1 VSLKIVLLTCA
12 VEVLYILT
20 VCCSETQYLIMLGSE
35 IHNQRPTMPK
45 LNLKQPIKEKFTK
58 VADKLKQSSNNTKQR
73 LKQIKLNFKTSS
85 GNKSAPKKNTKS
97 SHRLKTNFKFN
108 LNFKKKE
115 PKPELEPTP
124 MAKTLQKGI
133 KIVDKYPLYEP
144 FAQVVISQD
153 PKTGEHKYVL
163 DELQLD
169 PMERGI
175 YNHILEI
182 LLAEIQSPKEEISD
196 PRKFF
201 AQEAKKIVD
210 KYRISLGWL
219 PDVSWYKILYHA
231 ERDLVGF
238 GKIDPLMRDPNIE
251 DISCDGVN
259 KPVYIWH
266 RVFESIETNL
276 QFGSDE
282 ELDNLVVKLVH
293 MAGKHVSSA
302 FPIVDASLPGKHR
315 LAVAYRREITPFG
328 TAFTIRKF
336 REDPYSI
343 IDLINIGTF
352 TEEMAAYLW
361 ICLENRA
368 SVMVLGGT
376 AAGKTTAL
384 NALGCLIKPGSK
396 IMTIEET
403 AELNLSHENWVSLI
417 ARQSYGLGGS
427 SIGEV
432 ALFDLVKTCMRH
444 RPDLMIVGEVRG
456 QEAYVLFQA
465 LATGHGG
472 MCTMHAENV
481 QSAIRRLT
489 QKPMDISP
497 AYIPLMNIV
506 MSVQRVHLVK
516 NGEKK
521 AYRRILSVNEIVD
534 SEKFVE
540 SFKWDPIKD
549 QQAVD
554 LESSFLLTNFSE
566 RLGIT
571 REQLLEEMKRRTE
584 VLRWM
589 RKSRIRSYK
598 DVALIIAEYYA
609 RPKEFYQ
616 KILQGE
622 EVKPVAVSR

>member
-1 VSLKIVLLTCA
+1 
-12 VEVLYILT
+12 
-20 VCCSETQYLIMLGSE
+20 
-35 IHNQRPTMPK
+35 MPK
-45 LNLKQPIKEKFTK
+45 PSLAGLKNLKKI
-58 VADKLKQSSNNTKQR
+58 KLKMN
-73 LKQIKLNFKTSS
+73 
-85 GNKSAPKKNTKS
+85 
-97 SHRLKTNFKFN
+97 FN
-108 LNFKKKE
+108 LKKPKE
-115 PKPELEPTP
+115 ELAPPPVSKAAPRGLKVIE
-124 MAKTLQKGI
+124 
-133 KIVDKYPLYEP
+133 KYPLYEP
-144 FAQVVISQD
+144 FAHVVIVQN
-153 PKTGEHKYVL
+153 PKTGELKYVL

-169 PMERGI
+169 PLEKDVYRR
-175 YNHILEI
+175 ILEI
-182 LLAEIQSPKEEISD
+182 LLAEIESPKEEIAD

-219 PDVSWYKILYHA
+219 PEVSWYKILYHA

-266 RVFESIETNL
+266 RNHESIETNL
-276 QFGSDE
+276 QFENDE
-282 ELDNLVVKLVH
+282 VLDNMVVKLVH

-315 LAVAYRREITPFG
+315 LAVCYRREITPFG

-352 TEEMAAYLW
+352 SEEMAAYLW
-361 ICLENRA
+361 VCLENRA
-368 SVMVLGGT
+368 SIMVLGGT

-384 NALGCLIKPGSK
+384 NALGCLIKPGNK

-417 ARQSYGLGGS
+417 SRQSYGLGGS
-427 SIGEV
+427 TVGEV
-432 ALFDLVKTCMRH
+432 ALFDLVKACMRH

-481 QSAIRRLT
+481 DSAVKRLT

-521 AYRRILSVNEIVD
+521 AYRRMLAVNEIVD
-534 SEKFVE
+534 YENYVPT
-540 SFKWDPIKD
+540 FKWDPIKD
-549 QQAVD
+549 EQIVSLEKSVQLASISAKLGMTQQD
-554 LESSFLLTNFSE
+554 LIDEINRRSSVLHWM
-566 RLGIT
+566 
-571 REQLLEEMKRRTE
+571 REQK
-584 VLRWM
+584 
-589 RKSRIRSYK
+589 IRSYK
-598 DVALIIAEYYA
+598 EVANIIAEYYA
-609 RPKEFYQ
+609 RPKSFYE
-616 KILQGE
+616 KIVSGE
-622 EVKPVAVSR
+622 EVKAIAAYRTA

>member
-1 VSLKIVLLTCA
+1 
-12 VEVLYILT
+12 
-20 VCCSETQYLIMLGSE
+20 
-35 IHNQRPTMPK
+35 MPK
-45 LNLKQPIKEKFTK
+45 LPKKDPQTNKPKFNFKISLKKPNF
-58 VADKLKQSSNNTKQR
+58 
-73 LKQIKLNFKTSS
+73 KLNLHSKKPEENHVQAPAPKTSQR
-85 GNKSAPKKNTKS
+85 G
-97 SHRLKTNFKFN
+97 LKVI
-108 LNFKKKE
+108 E
-115 PKPELEPTP
+115 
-124 MAKTLQKGI
+124 
-133 KIVDKYPLYEP
+133 KYPLYEP
-144 FAQVVISQD
+144 FAHVVIVQN
-153 PKTGEHKYVL
+153 PATGENKYIL

-169 PMERGI
+169 SLEKDVYKR
-175 YNHILEI
+175 ILAI
-182 LLAEIQSPKEEISD
+182 LLAEIDSPKEEIED

-201 AQEAKKIVD
+201 AEKAKEIVD

-238 GKIDPLMRDPNIE
+238 GMIDPLMRDPNIE
-251 DISCDGVN
+251 DISCDGV
-259 KPVYIWH
+259 KKSVYIWH
-266 RVFESIETNL
+266 RNHESIETNL
-276 QFGSDE
+276 QFENDE
-282 ELDNLVVKLVH
+282 VLDNLVVKLVH

-336 REDPYSI
+336 RDDPYSI

-368 SVMVLGGT
+368 SVMVIGGT
-376 AAGKTTAL
+376 ASGKTTSL

-427 SIGEV
+427 NVGEV

-481 QSAIRRLT
+481 ESAVRRLT

-497 AYIPLMNIV
+497 AYISLMNIV
-506 MSVQRVHLVK
+506 LSVQRVHLVK
-516 NGEKK
+516 NGVKK
-521 AYRRILSVNEIVD
+521 AFRRMLSVNEVVD
-534 SEKFVE
+534 FEKYVNP
-540 SFKWDPIKD
+540 FKWDPIKD
-549 QQAVD
+549 EQIVN
-554 LESSFLLTNFSE
+554 LESSQLLPSMALKVGLTTE
-566 RLGIT
+566 ELVTEMYRRRDVLHYM
-571 REQLLEEMKRRTE
+571 REQK
-584 VLRWM
+584 
-589 RKSRIRSYK
+589 IRSYH
-598 DVALIIAEYYA
+598 DVATIIAEYYA
-609 RPKEFYQ
+609 RPKEFYE
-616 KILQGE
+616 KIMAGE
-622 EVKPVAVSR
+622 EVRPVGATNEA

>member
-1 VSLKIVLLTCA
+1 MPNQSFKQLKQTIKKLQPTKKTNTQSKTTNEDQKTNKTNKTHKKGFKLPKLSLKKKAPEQELP
-12 VEVLYILT
+12 T
-20 VCCSETQYLIMLGSE
+20 VAKAL
-35 IHNQRPTMPK
+35 PK
-45 LNLKQPIKEKFTK
+45 GT
-58 VADKLKQSSNNTKQR
+58 
-73 LKQIKLNFKTSS
+73 
-85 GNKSAPKKNTKS
+85 
-97 SHRLKTNFKFN
+97 
-108 LNFKKKE
+108 
-115 PKPELEPTP
+115 
-124 MAKTLQKGI
+124 
-133 KIVDKYPLYEP
+133 KIVDKYSLYEP
-144 FAQVVISQD
+144 FAQVAIVQE
-153 PKTGEHKYVL
+153 PKTGEYKYIL

-169 PMERGI
+169 TFERGI
-175 YNHILEI
+175 YNRVLEI
-182 LLAEIQSPKEEISD
+182 LLAEIESPKEEIAD

-201 AQEAKKIVD
+201 AQAAKRIVD

-238 GKIDPLMRDPNIE
+238 GIIDPLMRDPNIE

-259 KPVYIWH
+259 KSVYIWH
-266 RVFESIETNL
+266 RTFESIETNVR
-276 QFGSDE
+276 FENDE
-282 ELDNLVVKLVH
+282 VLDNLVVKLVH

-336 REDPYSI
+336 RDDPYSI

-368 SVMVLGGT
+368 SIMVLGGT

-417 ARQSYGLGGS
+417 SRQSYGLGGS
-427 SIGEV
+427 NVGEV

-481 QSAIRRLT
+481 QSAVRRLT

-516 NGEKK
+516 NGEKR
-521 AYRRILSVNEIVD
+521 AYRRVLSVNEIVD
-534 SEKFVE
+534 SEKFMNP
-540 SFKWDPIKD
+540 FKWDPIKD
-549 QQAVD
+549 QQIID
-554 LESSFLLTNFSE
+554 IDSSFLFTNISE
-566 RLGIT
+566 RSGIT
-571 REQLLEEMKRRTE
+571 REQLVTEMKRRTD

-589 RKSRIRSYK
+589 REQKIRSYK
-598 DVALIIAEYYA
+598 EVASEIAEYYA
-609 RPKEFYQ
+609 KPKEFYK
-616 KILQGE
+616 KIKGSE
-622 EVKPVAVSR
+622 EEKVVALS

>member
-1 VSLKIVLLTCA
+1 MSPSRLKIPSHKPSFSFLKNIKLTSPFKKKIKEETLPPVAPKPVLRGLKIV
-12 VEVLYILT
+12 E
-20 VCCSETQYLIMLGSE
+20 
-35 IHNQRPTMPK
+35 R
-45 LNLKQPIKEKFTK
+45 
-58 VADKLKQSSNNTKQR
+58 
-73 LKQIKLNFKTSS
+73 
-85 GNKSAPKKNTKS
+85 
-97 SHRLKTNFKFN
+97 
-108 LNFKKKE
+108 
-115 PKPELEPTP
+115 
-124 MAKTLQKGI
+124 
-133 KIVDKYPLYEP
+133 YPLYEP
-144 FAQVVISQD
+144 FSHVVIVQN
-153 PKTGEHKYVL
+153 PKTGEHKYIL

-169 PMERGI
+169 QLEKNV
-175 YNHILEI
+175 YHKILEV
-182 LLAEIQSPKEEISD
+182 LLAEIESPKEEIAD
-196 PRKFF
+196 PHKFF
-201 AQEAKKIVD
+201 TQSARRIVD

-219 PDVSWYKILYHA
+219 PDVSWSKILYHA

-238 GKIDPLMRDPNIE
+238 GKIDSLMRDPNIE

-266 RVFESIETNL
+266 RNHESIETNL
-276 QFGSDE
+276 KFESDE
-282 ELDNLVVKLVH
+282 ALDNLVVKLVH

-336 REDPYSI
+336 REDPYSM

-352 TEEMAAYLW
+352 SEEMAAYLW

-384 NALGCLIKPGSK
+384 NALACLVKPGSK

-427 SIGEV
+427 TVGEV
-432 ALFDLVKTCMRH
+432 SLFDLVKTCMRH
-444 RPDLMIVGEVRG
+444 RPDLLIVGEVRG

-472 MCTMHAENV
+472 MCTMHAENLS
-481 QSAIRRLT
+481 SAVKRLT
-489 QKPMDISP
+489 QKPMEISP

-506 MSVQRVHLVK
+506 LSVQRVHLIK

-521 AYRRILSVNEIVD
+521 AFRRVLSVNEIAD
-534 SEKFVE
+534 YEKYVHT
-540 SFKWDPIKD
+540 FKWDPTKDTHLPFLENSIQIKSV
-549 QQAVD
+549 A
-554 LESSFLLTNFSE
+554 E

-571 REQLLEEMKRRTE
+571 PQEVLNEMSKRRD

-589 RKSRIRSYK
+589 KIKNIRSYK
-598 DVALIIAEYYA
+598 DVATIIAEYYS
-609 RPKEFYQ
+609 RPKQFYE
-616 KILQGE
+616 KIMTGE
-622 EVKPVAVSR
+622 EVTAFAATRKA

>member
-1 VSLKIVLLTCA
+1 
-12 VEVLYILT
+12 
-20 VCCSETQYLIMLGSE
+20 
-35 IHNQRPTMPK
+35 MPK
-45 LNLKQPIKEKFTK
+45 PGFKQKFKESIERLRLAGSTIKQGFKRTKESKVKVAKQPK
-58 VADKLKQSSNNTKQR
+58 V
-73 LKQIKLNFKTSS
+73 
-85 GNKSAPKKNTKS
+85 KKNKQKEPS
-97 SHRLKTNFKFN
+97 KFKLPKIN
-108 LNFKKKE
+108 LSFKKKKVDF
-115 PKPELEPTP
+115 PVFPAT
-124 MAKTLQKGI
+124 KTLPKDV
-133 KIVDKYPLYEP
+133 KVVEKYPLYEP
-144 FAQVVISQD
+144 FSQVVIVQE
-153 PKTGEHKYVL
+153 PKTGEHKYIL

-169 PMERGI
+169 QLERGI
-175 YNHILEI
+175 YNRILEM
-182 LLAEIQSPKEEISD
+182 LLAEIESPKEEITD

-266 RVFESIETNL
+266 RIYESIETNL
-276 QFGSDE
+276 QFESDE
-282 ELDNLVVKLVH
+282 DLDNLVVKLVH

-352 TEEMAAYLW
+352 SEEMAAYLW

-384 NALGCLIKPGSK
+384 NALGCLVKPGSK

-417 ARQSYGLGGS
+417 ARQSYGLGGN

-481 QSAIRRLT
+481 QSAVKRLT

-506 MSVQRVHLVK
+506 MSVQRVHLIK

-521 AYRRILSVNEIVD
+521 AYRRVLSVNEIID
-534 SEKFVE
+534 HEKFVNP
-540 SFKWDPIKD
+540 FKWDPIKD
-549 QQAVD
+549 EQTID
-554 LESSFLLTNFSE
+554 LDCSFLLTNISE
-566 RLGIT
+566 RLGKT
-571 REQLLEEMKRRTE
+571 RQELIEELKRRSD

-589 RKSRIRSYK
+589 REQKIRSYK
-598 DVALIIAEYYA
+598 EVATIIAEYYA
-609 RPKEFYQ
+609 RPKEFYN
-616 KILQGE
+616 KILTSE
-622 EVKPVAVSR
+622 EVKPVAASR

>member
-1 VSLKIVLLTCA
+1 
-12 VEVLYILT
+12 
-20 VCCSETQYLIMLGSE
+20 
-35 IHNQRPTMPK
+35 MPH
-45 LNLKQPIKEKFTK
+45 LNLKEKIAKTT
-58 VADKLKQSSNNTKQR
+58 AKLHQSNSKTKQR
-73 LKQIKLNFKTSS
+73 L
-85 GNKSAPKKNTKS
+85 TKI
-97 SHRLKTNFKFN
+97 KTNFKNSASNTRAHIKSIKMPKLPKINFKIN
-108 LNFKKKE
+108 LNHKKE
-115 PKPELEPTP
+115 KPKIETP
-124 MAKTLQKGI
+124 KNPKSISKGI
-133 KIVDKYPLYEP
+133 KIIDKYPLYEP
-144 FAQVVISQD
+144 FAQVFIVQD
-153 PKTGEHKYVL
+153 AKTGEHKYIL

-175 YNHILEI
+175 YHRILEI
-182 LLAEIQSPKEEISD
+182 LLAEIESPKEEIAD

-201 AQEAKKIVD
+201 AEEAKKIVD

-251 DISCDGVN
+251 DISCDGVQ

-266 RVFESIETNL
+266 RNFESIETNL
-276 QFGSDE
+276 QFESDE
-282 ELDNLVVKLVH
+282 DLDNLVVKLVH

-361 ICLENRA
+361 VCLENRA

-427 SIGEV
+427 TVGEV

-481 QSAIRRLT
+481 QSAVRRLT

-521 AYRRILSVNEIVD
+521 AYRRVLSVNEIID

-549 QQAVD
+549 EQMID
-554 LESSFLLTNFSE
+554 LEGSFLLTNFAA

-571 REQLLEEMKRRTE
+571 REQLVEEMNRRTE

-589 RKSRIRSYK
+589 RKGNIRSYRE
-598 DVALIIAEYYA
+598 VASIIAEYYA

-616 KILQGE
+616 KIVKSE
-622 EVKPVAVSR
+622 EVKPIAASR

>member
-1 VSLKIVLLTCA
+1 
-12 VEVLYILT
+12 
-20 VCCSETQYLIMLGSE
+20 
-35 IHNQRPTMPK
+35 MPK
-45 LNLKQPIKEKFTK
+45 QDLKQKIKEKITK
-58 VADKLKQSSNNTKQR
+58 ATAKLYKFRAAFKR
-73 LKQIKLNFKTSS
+73 PAKTSS
-85 GNKSAPKKNTKS
+85 TNVSSHKKS
-97 SHRLKTNFKFN
+97 SKHFKMPKIKFKIN
-108 LNFKKKE
+108 LHFSFKKKQ
-115 PKPELEPTP
+115 PTPEPTP
-124 MAKTLQKGI
+124 QAKNLNKNV
-133 KIVDKYPLYEP
+133 KIIDKYPLYEP
-144 FAQVVISQD
+144 FAQVAIVQD
-153 PKTGEHKYVL
+153 PQTGEHKYIL

-169 PMERGI
+169 SMERSI

-182 LLAEIQSPKEEISD
+182 LLAEIESPKEEITD

-259 KPVYIWH
+259 KSVYIWH

-276 QFGSDE
+276 QFENDE
-282 ELDNLVVKLVH
+282 DVDNLVVKLVH

-384 NALGCLIKPGSK
+384 NALGCLVKPGSK

-427 SIGEV
+427 SVGEV

-481 QSAIRRLT
+481 QSAVRRLT

-516 NGEKK
+516 NGQKK
-521 AYRRILSVNEIVD
+521 AYRRVLSVNEIID
-534 SEKFVE
+534 AEKYVNP
-540 SFKWDPIKD
+540 FKWDPIKD
-549 QQAVD
+549 QQTID
-554 LESSFLLTNFSE
+554 LDSSFLLINFSE

-571 REQLLEEMKRRTE
+571 REQLVTELNRRTE

-589 RKSRIRSYK
+589 RKNDIRSYK
-598 DVALIIAEYYA
+598 EVATNIAEYYA
-609 RPKEFYQ
+609 RPKEFYR
-616 KILQGE
+616 KIVESE
-622 EVKPVAVSR
+622 EAKPVAASR

>member
-1 VSLKIVLLTCA
+1 MQQNAPEKPKKITFGERLQKRIERINQKLA
-12 VEVLYILT
+12 DIKKA
-20 VCCSETQYLIMLGSE
+20 
-35 IHNQRPTMPK
+35 HNQRITR
-45 LNLKQPIKEKFTK
+45 IKENFTK
-58 VADKLKQSSNNTKQR
+58 RKQKIKDSVSKLQTR
-73 LKQIKLNFKTSS
+73 IKNIQL
-85 GNKSAPKKNTKS
+85 PKINLHSKS
-97 SHRLKTNFKFN
+97 SKTPETEIETFTQPAQVI
-108 LNFKKKE
+108 
-115 PKPELEPTP
+115 PKGVTV
-124 MAKTLQKGI
+124 
-133 KIVDKYPLYEP
+133 VDKYPLNEP
-144 FAQVVISQD
+144 FTQVAIIQD
-153 PKTGEHKYVL
+153 PKTGEHKYIL

-169 PMERGI
+169 TMERGV
-175 YNHILEI
+175 YNRILEV
-182 LLAEIQSPKEEISD
+182 LLAEMGSPKEEIPD

-201 AQEAKKIVD
+201 AEEAKKIVD
-210 KYRISLGWL
+210 KYRITLGWL

-238 GKIDPLMRDPNIE
+238 GKIDPLMHDPNIE

-259 KPVYIWH
+259 KSVYIWH
-266 RVFESIETNL
+266 RKFESIETNI
-276 QFGSDE
+276 QFESDE
-282 ELDNLVVKLVH
+282 DLDNLVVKLVH
-293 MAGKHVSSA
+293 MSGKHVSSA

-336 REDPYSI
+336 RDDPYSI

-352 TEEMAAYLW
+352 TEDMAAYLW

-427 SIGEV
+427 NVGEV

-481 QSAIRRLT
+481 QSAVRRLT

-516 NGEKK
+516 EGEKR
-521 AYRRILSVNEIVD
+521 AFRRVLSVNEIVD
-534 SEKFVE
+534 ADNFKNP
-540 SFKWDPIKD
+540 FKWDPVKD
-549 QQAVD
+549 EQEVN
-554 LESSFLLTNFSE
+554 LESSFLLENISE

-571 REQLLEEMKRRTE
+571 REALIEEMKRRAN

-589 RKSRIRSYK
+589 RKQDIRSYK
-598 DVALIIAEYYA
+598 EVANIIAEYYA
-609 RPKEFYQ
+609 RSQEVYE
-616 KILQGE
+616 KIMAGA
-622 EVKPVAVSR
+622 EVEVIGASK

>member
-1 VSLKIVLLTCA
+1 MPGINFNLKERIQLALANASLKLQQTSQA
-12 VEVLYILT
+12 
-20 VCCSETQYLIMLGSE
+20 
-35 IHNQRPTMPK
+35 
-45 LNLKQPIKEKFTK
+45 
-58 VADKLKQSSNNTKQR
+58 TKQNIEKT
-73 LKQIKLNFKTSS
+73 KQNLNKRKQKITDSGQRFKTSVS
-85 GNKSAPKKNTKS
+85 TAASNTGTRIKSVKLPKINMS
-97 SHRLKTNFKFN
+97 LH
-108 LNFKKKE
+108 KKKQE
-115 PKPELEPTP
+115 PEQE
-124 MAKTLQKGI
+124 TLYSQKVIPKGVKVI
-133 KIVDKYPLYEP
+133 EKYPLFEP
-144 FAQVVISQD
+144 FSQVVIVQD
-153 PKTGEHKYVL
+153 PRTGEHKYIL

-175 YNHILEI
+175 YHRILEI
-182 LLAEIQSPKEEISD
+182 LLAEIEAPKEEIAD

-201 AQEAKKIVD
+201 AEAAGRIVG

-238 GKIDPLMRDPNIE
+238 GKIDPLMHDPNIE
-251 DISCDGVN
+251 DISCDGVK

-266 RVFESIETNL
+266 RTFESIETNL
-276 QFGSDE
+276 QFESDE
-282 ELDNLVVKLVH
+282 DLDNLVVKLVH

-336 REDPYSI
+336 RDDPYSI

-361 ICLENRA
+361 VCLENRA

-427 SIGEV
+427 SVGEV

-481 QSAIRRLT
+481 QSAVRRLT

-506 MSVQRVHLVK
+506 MSVQRVHLIK
-516 NGEKK
+516 KGEKR
-521 AYRRILSVNEIVD
+521 AYRRVLSVNEIID
-534 SEKFVE
+534 AETYRNP
-540 SFKWDPIKD
+540 FKWDPIKD
-549 QQAVD
+549 EQTID
-554 LESSFLLTNFSE
+554 LESSFLLQNISE

-571 REQLLEEMKRRTE
+571 KEQLIDEMHRRAN

-589 RKSRIRSYK
+589 RNGNIRSYK
-598 DVALIIAEYYA
+598 QVATIIAEYYA
-609 RPKEFYQ
+609 RPREFYE
-616 KILQGE
+616 KINGHE
-622 EVKPVAVSR
+622 EIATVAAT

>member
-1 VSLKIVLLTCA
+1 
-12 VEVLYILT
+12 
-20 VCCSETQYLIMLGSE
+20 
-35 IHNQRPTMPK
+35 MPK
-45 LNLKQPIKEKFTK
+45 QNLKQQLKESIKKIQLPKRTSKQTNQNPVAIKEDNRT
-58 VADKLKQSSNNTKQR
+58 Q
-73 LKQIKLNFKTSS
+73 
-85 GNKSAPKKNTKS
+85 KSRFSLPKISMGHKKKNPEPEVVSTPKS
-97 SHRLKTNFKFN
+97 M
-108 LNFKKKE
+108 
-115 PKPELEPTP
+115 P
-124 MAKTLQKGI
+124 KGI

-144 FAQVVISQD
+144 FAQVAIVQE
-153 PKTGEHKYVL
+153 PKTGEYKYIL

-175 YNHILEI
+175 YTRVLEM

-201 AQEAKKIVD
+201 AEEAKKIVD

-238 GKIDPLMRDPNIE
+238 GKIDSLMRDPNIE

-259 KPVYIWH
+259 KSLYIWH
-266 RVFESIETNL
+266 RHFESIETNV
-276 QFGSDE
+276 QFDSDE
-282 ELDNLVVKLVH
+282 DLDNLVVKLVH

-336 REDPYSI
+336 RDDPYSI

-352 TEEMAAYLW
+352 TDEMAAYLW

-384 NALGCLIKPGSK
+384 NALGCLIKPGFK

-403 AELNLSHENWVSLI
+403 AELNLSSENWVSLI

-427 SIGEV
+427 SVGEV

-481 QSAIRRLT
+481 QSAVRRLT

-521 AYRRILSVNEIVD
+521 AYRRVLSVNEIVD
-534 SEKFVE
+534 HEKFLNP
-540 SFKWDPIKD
+540 FKWDPIKD
-549 QQAVD
+549 IQIID
-554 LESSFLLTNFSE
+554 LDSSFLLTNISE

-571 REQLLEEMKRRTE
+571 REQLLAEMNRRSK
-584 VLRWM
+584 VLHWM
-589 RKSRIRSYK
+589 RQQKIRSYK
-598 DVALIIAEYYA
+598 EVASIISEYYA
-609 RPKEFYQ
+609 RPKEFYK
-616 KILQGE
+616 KILGEE
-622 EVKPVAVSR
+622 EVKPVAVIREV

>member
-1 VSLKIVLLTCA
+1 MTTI
-12 VEVLYILT
+12 
-20 VCCSETQYLIMLGSE
+20 SETAQKIRTQLQKTAQTLQQT
-35 IHNQRPTMPK
+35 NQK
-45 LNLKQPIKEKFTK
+45 ISQNLKQQTTKTKQKLKATKQKIDTTKSKIHITTTKIKTKIQTIKPPKINLTIKKKTTKTENQPQPEISPQQKILPKGVK
-58 VADKLKQSSNNTKQR
+58 VA
-73 LKQIKLNFKTSS
+73 
-85 GNKSAPKKNTKS
+85 
-97 SHRLKTNFKFN
+97 
-108 LNFKKKE
+108 E
-115 PKPELEPTP
+115 
-124 MAKTLQKGI
+124 
-133 KIVDKYPLYEP
+133 KYPLYEP
-144 FAQVVISQD
+144 FSQVAIVQD
-153 PKTGEHKYVL
+153 PKTGEHKYIL

-169 PMERGI
+169 PMEKSVYKRV
-175 YNHILEI
+175 LEI
-182 LLAEIQSPKEEISD
+182 LLAEIQSPKNEITD

-201 AQEAKKIVD
+201 AEEARKIVN
-210 KYRISLGWL
+210 KYRITLGWL

-238 GKIDPLMRDPNIE
+238 GKIDPLMHDPNIE
-251 DISCDGVN
+251 DISCDGVG

-266 RVFESIETNL
+266 RTFESIETNL
-276 QFGSDE
+276 QFESDE
-282 ELDNLVVKLVH
+282 DLDNLVVKLVH

-336 REDPYSI
+336 RDDPYSI

-352 TEEMAAYLW
+352 TEDMAAYLW

-384 NALGCLIKPGSK
+384 NALACLIKPGSK

-427 SIGEV
+427 SVGEV

-481 QSAIRRLT
+481 ASAVKRLT

-516 NGEKK
+516 NGEKR
-521 AYRRILSVNEIVD
+521 AFRRVLSVNEILD
-534 SEKFVE
+534 FENFVNP
-540 SFKWDPIKD
+540 FKWDPVKD
-549 QQAVD
+549 EQIAD
-554 LESSFLLTNFSE
+554 LSSSFLLTNISE
-566 RLGIT
+566 RLGLT
-571 REQLLEEMKRRTE
+571 REQLLTEMRRRSDI
-584 VLRWM
+584 LRWM
-589 RKSRIRSYK
+589 RKKNIRSYK
-598 DVALIIAEYYA
+598 EVATIIAEYYA
-609 RPKEFYQ
+609 RPKDISE
-616 KILQGE
+616 KLVVASE
-622 EVKPVAVSR
+622 EVLAVAVSR